1 MPDNPKLLA
10 IALSLAATTA
20 AFGLAGCTHE
30 QEKVLSFLGA
40 DPLPAALI
48 AADPAPVPVAADE
61 VGTDDVVTPP
71 EPSASQVA
79 DTTPPPVVVPDP
91 TPPAPVLN
99 EYQVWQ
105 TDPTYVC
112 VPQFR
117 IKSCTDW
124 GEPVWLDNQMA
135 WLAFGVVP

>member
-1 MPDNPKLLA
+1 MTNNHILLA

-20 AFGLAGCTHE
+20 ALGLAGCTHE
-30 QEKVLSFLGA
+30 QEKALSFLGA
-40 DPLPAALI
+40 DPLPAALAT
-48 AADPAPVPVAADE
+48 AADPVPVAA
-61 VGTDDVVTPP
+61 DVVTPP

-91 TPPAPVLN
+91 TPPAPTLN